1 MKSIIRLFAGAVQ
14 RRPLLLLVAVVALTI
29 AFGYLAGQMQLAQGN
44 EGFAPD
50 NEEIRAQERI
60 SELFADGAT
69 ESVVQVV
76 VRSPGG
82 DGLTADGAQAVA
94 AAVEAIT
101 TSEAAPRLSEAEGR
115 PPIVSYLAPVL
126 QAAQQQGLDLAAL
139 TDAEVKQLYQ
149 QALAEMP
156 PEQAGFVTS
165 LLGAG
170 ANPTVPQAD
179 AGLMLVFL
187 TPPDVPDG
195 EAFDAQLELDQA
207 VADAV
212 RSVALPEGLEL
223 RPFSFALLFESQD
236 DFQQEVGR
244 LFGMAFVIILAILA
258 FVYWMRPR
266 GNVTLL
272 RSLRRT
278 AADVGL
284 TLVTIVL
291 AITWMQGIGVL
302 LERAGIITSFN
313 EITQIVPILLIG
325 LGVDYG
331 IHLTA
336 RYREEVGEGMSVDGG
351 VGRAIS
357 TVGVALILATV
368 TTAVGFLTNVVN
380 PLPALSDFGI
390 LAAVGIVVS
399 FVLMLSFV
407 PAVRLLLDRRA
418 ERAGRLPTDGFAS
431 SSERLLPS
439 LMERASVLAERAA
452 VPTLVVT
459 LLLGAGGYW
468 ALTQLETRFSVTDFL
483 PEDAPAVETLQIIE
497 EEFGGGFGES
507 TQVLVEAGEVPLT
520 RFHNA
525 LVEASRNLVETPDV
539 RTFDLP
545 SGQVASADSPIAIIG
560 SLIRPG
566 PSGQPLAPQV
576 AELAAQLGVAA
587 DLSVPDGVDIAPLW
601 ESVAAAVPEQ
611 WSQVVAGDGTSVEA
625 VLFDVD
631 TQAGEDRAGALASN
645 LREAFLPVTEVGGEA
660 IPTSQNI
667 ISAVIVEEL
676 SASQV
681 SSLLITVLA
690 AMVVLVINFWFEN
703 RRLFLGV
710 ITTIPVGLVVLWTF
724 GLMWLTGIP
733 FGPVTATLA
742 ALAVGIGIP
751 YTIHIAR
758 RFEEDRI
765 RFSSLEEA
773 LRSTTRHTGGAL
785 AGSAF
790 TTAAGFG
797 ILVTS
802 SLKPFQQMGQVTAY
816 AIVLSLAAAVLV
828 LPSLLALWERYHRRR
843 GHEAVEK
850 ETAPVV

>member
-14 RRPLLLLVAVVALTI
+14 HRPLLLVVVVVALTGV
-29 AFGYLAGQMQLAQGN
+29 FGYLAGQMQLAQGN

-50 NEEIRAQERI
+50 NQEIQAQERI
-60 SELFADGAT
+60 SELFADGAS

-82 DGLTADGAQAVA
+82 DVLTADAANAVA
-94 AAVEAIT
+94 DAIEAVS
-101 TSEAAPRLSEAEGR
+101 TSEAAPRLSEADGR

-126 QAAQQQGLDLAAL
+126 QAAEQQGLDLADL
-139 TDAEVKQLYQ
+139 TDTEVKQLYQ
-149 QALAEMP
+149 QALAELP

-165 LLGAG
+165 LLGEG
-170 ANPTVPQAD
+170 ADPATPQAD

-187 TPPDVPDG
+187 TAPDVPDG
-195 EAFDAQLELDQA
+195 EVFDAQLELDQA

-212 RSVALPEGLEL
+212 RSVPLPEGLEM

-236 DFQQEVGR
+236 DSQQEVGR

-266 GNVTLL
+266 GNATLL

-336 RYREEVGEGMSVDGG
+336 RYREEVGGGMSVDGG
-351 VGRAIS
+351 VGHAIG

-399 FVLMLSFV
+399 FLLMLSFV

-431 SSERLLPS
+431 SSERLLSS

-459 LLLGAGGYW
+459 LLLGAGGFW

-497 EEFGGGFGES
+497 EEFAGGFGES
-507 TQVLVEAGEVPLT
+507 TQVLVEPDGLGLT

-525 LVEASRNLVETPDV
+525 LVEASRNLADLPDV
-539 RTFDLP
+539 RTLQLP
-545 SGQVASADSPIAIIG
+545 SGEVAAADSPIAVLG
-560 SLIRPG
+560 SLLQVGPDGRPV
-566 PSGQPLAPQV
+566 APQV
-576 AELAAQLGVAA
+576 AEVGAQLGIAP
-587 DLSVPDGVDIAPLW
+587 DLSVPDAVDVTPLW
-601 ESVAAAVPEQ
+601 EAAGAAAPEQ
-611 WSQVVAGDGTSVEA
+611 WSRVVAGDPTSVEA

-631 TQAGEDRAGALASN
+631 TQAGEGRARELASN
-645 LREAFLPVTEVGGEA
+645 LREAFLPVTEIGGSA

-681 SSLLITVLA
+681 SSLLITILA

-703 RRLFLGV
+703 RRPFLGV

-724 GLMWLTGIP
+724 GLMYLTGIP

-765 RFSSLEEA
+765 RFASLEEA